1 MLLHGEEKVT
11 FEKPLVPGNKY
22 IVEEGIA
29 DFQDKGKGAVL
40 ILDAKI
46 LEADTRELQS
56 TVRTSLFVR
65 GLGGF
70 GYKGTI
76 KSQFPKPPKRA
87 PDFVK
92 EEVTQRN
99 QAFLYRLCNDRNP
112 LHVDPQMSAMGGF
125 EVPILHGLC
134 SYGFSA
140 RAIQEKFSPADPQG
154 IKEMNARFTS
164 HVFPGETLVVQCW
177 KEGNNIIFATKT
189 KERGLVVV
197 QGYLTLKPVAKL

>member
-1 MLLHGEEKVT
+1 MNANHYKFTYENAEDFQCFPTNALTVSHGGPFADGDFAIPGVPPFNPMQLLHGEEQVT
-11 FEKPLVPGNKY
+11 FDKPMVPGEKY
-22 IVEEGIA
+22 IVEENIA
-29 DFQDKGKGAVL
+29 DLQDKGKGGLL
-40 ILDAKI
+40 IIDSRI
-46 LEADTRELQS
+46 LNASTRELCS

-70 GYKGTI
+70 GHKGTI
-76 KSQFPKPPKRA
+76 KSQIPKIPNRE

-125 EVPILHGLC
+125 ETPILHSLG

-140 RAIQEKFSPADPQG
+140 SAI
-154 IKEMNARFTS
+154 
-164 HVFPGETLVVQCW
+164 
-177 KEGNNIIFATKT
+177 
-189 KERGLVVV
+189 
-197 QGYLTLKPVAKL
+197 